1 MWDFLLH
8 PSEPDLVLGRQLE
21 VETSCPVGRAVPGP
35 VLGRVVAFQTEAIK
49 GPGRGFNVTKARL
62 HWSPLPAASSLQT
75 RVPAPGDSTRG
86 SSTTR
91 VLAPLP
97 RGRPLVVLKSEEGM
111 HLNISRVIRPH
122 LSSMIFWKL

>member
-1 MWDFLLH
+1 MWDFLLNA
-8 PSEPDLVLGRQLE
+8 SEPDLVLGGQLE
-21 VETSCPVGRAVPGP
+21 VETSRPIGRAVPGP

-62 HWSPLPAASSLQT
+62 HWSPLPAACSLQT

-97 RGRPLVVLKSEEGM
+97 RGRPLVVLKS
-111 HLNISRVIRPH
+111 
-122 LSSMIFWKL
+122 